1 VNERLRSWLPLPILA
16 VGALGAWGLAQGRP
30 EPTGPAAAAPAPLV
44 AVVEAQRRSERI
56 RVRTHGTVEARTE
69 IDLVAEIAAR
79 VAVVSPALAAGAFFE
94 AGDVLVELDGGDV
107 ELALERAEAAVL
119 RARSELGLADAR
131 LARHQTLAQSQIASA
146 ARLEESE
153 HARRMAAARL
163 REARAMREQ
172 SRRDLDRT
180 RIRAPFAGRV
190 RSQQVDQGQFVA
202 RGTPLARIYA
212 VDSAEV
218 RLPISTSELVHLDVP
233 IAGRS
238 PNESASGS
246 RALLRASFAGG
257 VSEWEAR
264 IVRAE
269 GEIAP
274 RSRMI
279 HVVARV
285 DDPYGRRSKGA
296 RPPLT
301 VGLFVEAEILGRTLD
316 GVFVLPRSA
325 LRPPDEVLVVDADER
340 LRASRVEVLR
350 VAHDRIL
357 VGAGLYS
364 GARVVVSALGAVE
377 GTVVRAAGEE
387 AGTAT
392 KPVVGLAP

>member
-1 VNERLRSWLPLPILA
+1 MNERLRRWLPLAILA
-16 VGALGAWGLAQGRP
+16 VGAIGAWGLAQGRP
-30 EPTGPAAAAPAPLV
+30 EPTGPAAGAPAPLV
-44 AVVEAQRRSERI
+44 AVVEVQRRSERVS
-56 RVRTHGTVEARTE
+56 VRSHGTVEARTE
-69 IDLVAEIAAR
+69 IDLVAEIAGR

-94 AGDVLVELDGGDV
+94 AGDLLVELEGGDA

-131 LARHQTLAQSQIASA
+131 LARRRTLAQSEIASA

-172 SRRDLDRT
+172 ARRDLDRT
-180 RIRAPFAGRV
+180 RICAPFAGRV
-190 RSQQVDQGQFVA
+190 RSKQVDRGQFVT

-218 RLPISTSELVHLDVP
+218 RLPIPTSELVHLDVP
-233 IAGRS
+233 VAGRA
-238 PNESASGS
+238 PDESASGS
-246 RALLRASFAGG
+246 RVLLRASFAGR

-274 RSRMI
+274 RSRML

-285 DDPYGRRSKGA
+285 DDPYGRRSRDA

-325 LRPPDEVLVVDADER
+325 LRPPDEVFVVDAEDR
-340 LRASRVEVLR
+340 LRARRVEVLR
-350 VAHDRIL
+350 VAHDRLL
-357 VGAGLYS
+357 VGAGLDE
-364 GARVVVSALGAVE
+364 GARVVVSALGAVG
-377 GTVVRAAGEE
+377 GTAVRVAGEE
-387 AGTAT
+387 AGPAT
-392 KPVVGLAP
+392 NPVAGLAP

>member
-1 VNERLRSWLPLPILA
+1 VNEWLRRWLPLPILG

-30 EPTGPAAAAPAPLV
+30 EPTGSAANAPAPLV
-44 AVVEAQRRSERI
+44 AVVEVQRRSERAS
-56 RVRTHGTVEARTE
+56 VRTHGTVEARTE
-69 IDLVAEIAAR
+69 IDLVAEIAGR
-79 VAVVSPALAAGAFFE
+79 VAVVSPALATGAFFE
-94 AGDVLVELDGGDV
+94 TGDVLVELEGGDA

-119 RARSELGLADAR
+119 RAQSELGLADAR
-131 LARHQTLAQSQIASA
+131 LARHRTLAQSEIASA

-153 HARRMAAARL
+153 HARRMAAAQL
-163 REARAMREQ
+163 REARATREQ
-172 SRRDLDRT
+172 ARRDLDRT

-190 RSQQVDQGQFVA
+190 RSKQVDQGQFVA

-218 RLPISTSELVHLDVP
+218 RLPIPTSELVHLDVP

-238 PNESASGS
+238 PNESTSGS
-246 RALLRASFAGG
+246 RAFLRARFAGR

-269 GEIAP
+269 GEIEAS
-274 RSRMI
+274 SRMI

-285 DDPYGRRSKGA
+285 DDPYGRRSRGT

-316 GVFVLPRSA
+316 EVFVLPRSA
-325 LRPPDEVLVVDADER
+325 LRPPDEVLVVDSDER

-357 VGAGLYS
+357 VGAGLDS

-377 GTVVRAAGEE
+377 GTVVRAAGGE
-387 AGTAT
+387 AGTAI
-392 KPVVGLAP
+392 PRVVGIAP

>member
-30 EPTGPAAAAPAPLV
+30 EPTGLAAAAPAPLV
-44 AVVEAQRRSERI
+44 AVVEVQRRSERVSI
-56 RVRTHGTVEARTE
+56 RTHGTVEARTE
-69 IDLVAEIAAR
+69 IDLVAEIAGR
-79 VAVVSPALAAGAFFE
+79 VAGVSPSLAAGAFFE
-94 AGDVLVELDGGDV
+94 AGDVLVELERGDA

-131 LARHQTLAQSQIASA
+131 LARRRTLAQSEIASA

-153 HARRMAAARL
+153 HARRMAAAQL
-163 REARAMREQ
+163 REARATRDQ
-172 SRRDLDRT
+172 ARRDLDRT

-190 RSQQVDQGQFVA
+190 RSKQVDRGQFVA

-218 RLPISTSELVHLDVP
+218 RLPIPTSELAHLDVP

-238 PNESASGS
+238 PNESESGS
-246 RALLRASFAGG
+246 RALLRASFAGR

-285 DDPYGRRSKGA
+285 DDPYGRRSTDA

-301 VGLFVEAEILGRTLD
+301 VGLFVEAEILGQTLD
-316 GVFVLPRSA
+316 DVFVVPRSA
-325 LRPPDEVLVVDADER
+325 LRPPDEVFVVDAEDR
-340 LRASRVEVLR
+340 LRARRVEVLR
-350 VAHDRIL
+350 VARDRLL
-357 VGAGLYS
+357 VGVGLDD

-377 GTVVRAAGEE
+377 GTAVRAAGEE
-387 AGTAT
+387 VGTAT
-392 KPVVGLAP
+392 NPVAGLAP